1 MPNTDVPILACGDDD
16 CRIHLFAQQN
26 DQFQKVLSLCGHE
39 DWIRGVE
46 WAAFGRD
53 LFLASCSQDCLI
65 RIWKLYIKSASL
77 ETQDADNIR
86 LKENTFTIENES
98 VKIAFAVTLETVLAG
113 HENWVNAVHWQPVFY
128 KDGVLQQPMRLL
140 SASMDKTMILWA
152 PDEESGVWLEQ
163 VRVGEV
169 GGNTLGFYDCQFNE
183 DGSMIIAHA
192 FHGALH
198 LGNRIQLTQES
209 GLQRLSFPDTLMVS
223 KT

>member
-1 MPNTDVPILACGDDD
+1 M
-16 CRIHLFAQQN
+16 
-26 DQFQKVLSLCGHE
+26 
-39 DWIRGVE
+39 
-46 WAAFGRD
+46 
-53 LFLASCSQDCLI
+53 
-65 RIWKLYIKSASL
+65 
-77 ETQDADNIR
+77 
-86 LKENTFTIENES
+86 
-98 VKIAFAVTLETVLAG
+98 LAG